1 MHDDRLK
8 DAVLPNVLGKF
19 TEPCFREH
27 GARVA
32 NVFVQA
38 LNGDEERLAGNNVE
52 CRGVARGRE
61 GQRTDI
67 KRIDVGFCEPHRAIG
82 RSRYRVKQ
90 IQLLAL

>member
-1 MHDDRLK
+1 MHNDRLK

-19 TEPCFREH
+19 TEPCFRELC
-27 GARVA
+27 ARVA
-32 NVFVQA
+32 NVFVQS
-38 LNGDEERLAGNNVE
+38 LNGDEERLPGNNVE

-67 KRIDVGFCEPHRAIG
+67 KRIDAGLCKPNRVIR
-82 RSRYRVKQ
+82 RSRCRIKQ